1 MRPWSGGLPL
11 YLQGKD
17 VTLCSLLL
25 CSPFPFS
32 VPLDVREWAELFCED
47 ERTLCRLHRSVLY
60 RHEFQGQLLKLAGN
74 LRERRVSE
82 RARPCSLRRTAQ
94 D

>member
-11 YLQGKD
+11 YLLGKD

-25 CSPFPFS
+25 CSLLFS
-32 VPLDVREWAELFCED
+32 VPLDVREWAQLFRED
-47 ERTLCRLHRSVLY
+47 ERSLCRLHSGVLY
-60 RHEFQGQLLKLAGN
+60 CHEFQGQLLKFAGN

-82 RARPCSLRRTAQ
+82 RTSPCSLRTVQ

>member
-1 MRPWSGGLPL
+1 MERGLPL
-11 YLQGKD
+11 YLGGKD

-25 CSPFPFS
+25 CSLLFS
-32 VPLDVREWAELFCED
+32 IPLDVREWTQLFCED

-82 RARPCSLRRTAQ
+82 RARPCSLRTAQ